1 MSNTFDRI
9 TGAERLVEP
18 ERVELERLQAQPR
31 GGPAIT
37 AKAVLDRVQVAVAV
51 ELGRTQ
57 ITVKELRTLRHGQ
70 ILHLDQTIGEP
81 LAIYANG
88 QKLAYGE
95 VVAVANDRYGVRVTA
110 LSEDTAPSDEDTP
123 L

>member
-1 MSNTFDRI
+1 MAEQKERI
-9 TGAERLVEP
+9 TGAEKLVEP
-18 ERVELERLQAQPR
+18 ERVELERLQTQPR
-31 GGPAIT
+31 GKAAIT

-57 ITVKELRTLRHGQ
+57 ISVKDLRSLRHGQ
-70 ILHLDQTIGEP
+70 ILQLDQAIGEP
-81 LAIYANG
+81 LTIFANG

-110 LSEDTAPSDEDTP
+110 LAEDAVREEEDAAS
-123 L
+123 